1 MASVAF
7 TDRAAVLTAV
17 EGTRIPRRAWSC
29 MAELAQLLTDASEV
43 VRAAELQAEEV
54 RRKAHAEG
62 FATGV
67 AQAQTQMTEHL
78 LQTQRAAREFTAAS
92 EKRVVALALSIVE
105 RIAPALGEPSLV
117 AALAAEAL
125 RGVQSERHLR
135 LYVTPAAEEATR
147 RLAEQWQREH
157 PEIESVQVNADAN
170 LQPFCCVV
178 ESEQGRIEAGLGAQL
193 EAVRDILMAVA
204 GRTHS

>member
-7 TDRAAVLTAV
+7 TDRSAVLTAV
-17 EGTRIPRRAWSC
+17 EGSRIPRRAWSC
-29 MAELAQLLTDASEV
+29 MAELAQLLTDASEI

-54 RRKAHAEG
+54 QRKAHAEG
-62 FATGV
+62 FAAGV
-67 AQAQTQMTEHL
+67 AQAQSQMTEHVL
-78 LQTQRAAREFTAAS
+78 EAQRAAREFAAAS

-105 RIAPALGEPSLV
+105 RIAPTLGEASLV
-117 AALAAEAL
+117 AALVAEAL

-157 PEIESVQVNADAN
+157 PEVESVQVSAEPN
-170 LQPFCCVV
+170 LLPFCCVV
-178 ESEQGRIEAGLGAQL
+178 ESEQGRIEAGLDAQL
-193 EAVRDILMAVA
+193 DSVRDILMAVA
-204 GRTHS
+204 GRTRS

>member
-1 MASVAF
+1 MASVAL

-17 EGTRIPRRAWSC
+17 EGARIPRRAWSC
-29 MAELAQLLTDASEV
+29 MAELAQLLAQASEI

-67 AQAQTQMTEHL
+67 AQAQIKMTEQVL
-78 LQTQRAAREFTAAS
+78 EAQRAAREFAAAS
-92 EKRVVALALSIVE
+92 EQRVVALALSVVE
-105 RIAPALGEPSLV
+105 RIAPALGEASLV

-147 RLAEQWQREH
+147 RLAVHWQREH
-157 PEIESVQVNADAN
+157 PEIESVQVSADPN

-193 EAVRDILMAVA
+193 EAVRDILMSVA
-204 GRTHS
+204 GRTHP